1 MPRARRSS
9 MRSRVVSRSLMSG
22 ALVGAVLVGSLT
34 IVPARLNGTRRG
46 GRAVIARRVGS
57 PAQPAAG
64 RPFTVSFKVTRSD
77 NGRPF
82 VRGKMTGAPSI
93 AGLVAQHPTFLQR
106 DDARVSLVVPPSATG
121 KTLRVAVTI

>member
-1 MPRARRSS
+1 
-9 MRSRVVSRSLMSG
+9 MRSRVFSRSLMSG

-34 IVPARLNGTRRG
+34 IVPAALNGTPRG
-46 GRAVIARRVGS
+46 GRPVIARPVAS

-82 VRGKMTGAPSI
+82 VRGLT
-93 AGLVAQHPTFLQR
+93 
-106 DDARVSLVVPPSATG
+106 
-121 KTLRVAVTI
+121 